1 MNGPGSSPHARHQHR
16 KLSFTA
22 LQICRSYKCAAAEP
36 WRDADVAA
44 RLAPALAAASQYRTA
59 RHVTVVKLLLAAGAD
74 PRVNGS
80 EVLVRACAAGSTAA
94 IRLLLRAGADPR
106 ATRCRPLLAAAEV
119 LRVCATAQL
128 LSTGAYSY
136 GDLAAVAR
144 ELLVLYIALRGLV
157 LPILVT
163 LRPIEAGQQ
172 LIRDHG
178 AEWWRQLSDSWE
190 VLEAEGFTPQQ
201 ALWGPGQLGPK
212 AQQPGIG
219 SGAPGSAAAA
229 AHRAGDVLTPA
240 AAVTT
245 VAPGCWRWRN
255 CCNGS
260 GRRQHIAGSVRRRRC
275 GACRPGIAAKLLCLR
290 SQLSACCHQ
299 HRQHQPAYRNVQHL

>member
-1 MNGPGSSPHARHQHR
+1 MQV
-16 KLSFTA
+16 L
-22 LQICRSYKCAAAEP
+22 
-36 WRDADVAA
+36 
-44 RLAPALAAASQYRTA
+44 QYRTA

-80 EVLVRACAAGSTAA
+80 EALVRACAAGSTAA

-144 ELLVLYIALRGLV
+144 ELLVPPLVLYIALRGLV

-201 ALWGPGQLGPK
+201 ALCARMLALAQL
-212 AQQPGIG
+212 
-219 SGAPGSAAAA
+219 
-229 AHRAGDVLTPA
+229 L
-240 AAVTT
+240 
-245 VAPGCWRWRN
+245 
-255 CCNGS
+255 
-260 GRRQHIAGSVRRRRC
+260 
-275 GACRPGIAAKLLCLR
+275 
-290 SQLSACCHQ
+290 
-299 HRQHQPAYRNVQHL
+299 